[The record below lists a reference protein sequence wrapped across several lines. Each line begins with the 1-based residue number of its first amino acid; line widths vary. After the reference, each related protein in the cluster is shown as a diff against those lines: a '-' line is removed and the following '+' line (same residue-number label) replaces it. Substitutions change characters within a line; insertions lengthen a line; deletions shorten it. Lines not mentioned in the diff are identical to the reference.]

1 MHRQHVHRVQHG
13 VTLIELMIV
22 LVIVSILAA
31 IAIPS
36 YRDHI
41 RRGARS
47 SAQQF
52 LLDLAQKQEQ
62 FFLDQRQYSTLFGP
76 PGTANSLN
84 LNFAESPAA
93 KYYQAPVI
101 AVAAGPPATFLMSL
115 TPVAG
120 STVDGD
126 GVLFINNL
134 QQKWREVNG
143 NTTYEAGSDCRW
155 EVQSCIPS

>member
-1 MHRQHVHRVQHG
+1 MARPHVQHG
-13 VTLIELMIV
+13 VTLVELMIV
-22 LVIVSILAA
+22 LVIVAILAA
-31 IAIPS
+31 IGIPS

-62 FFLDQRQYSTLFGP
+62 FFLDQRQYATLVGP

-84 LNFAESPAA
+84 LDFANSPAA

-101 AVAAGPPATFLMSL
+101 NVAAGPPATFRITI
-115 TPVAG
+115 TPVVG
-120 STVDGD
+120 SPVDGD
-126 GVLFINNL
+126 GVLVINNL
-134 QQKWREVNG
+134 QQKWREVDG
-143 NTTYEAGSDCRW
+143 NSTYESGVGRDCRW
-155 EVQSCIPS
+155 EEQSCIPG